1 MIADILISDYSS
13 VVWDYSILERPIL
26 CFAYDYDTYLSKR
39 GTYEDLNKIFYKGII
54 KTQEEL
60 IDRIK
65 NMKIGEYIEHT
76 KKIKKD
82 YIIEEKNS
90 IPKVTKIIFEEKIND

>member
-1 MIADILISDYSS
+1 MISDILISDYSS

-26 CFAYDYDTYLSKR
+26 CFAYDYDTYMSKR
-39 GTYEDLNKIFYKGII
+39 GTYADLNQIFFGGII

-65 NMKIGEYIEHT
+65 NMKIEDYIEHT
-76 KKIKKD
+76 KKIKQE
-82 YIIEEKNS
+82 YIIEEENATE
-90 IPKVTKIIFEEKIND
+90 KVAQIIFKEKNNE

>member
-13 VVWDYSILERPIL
+13 VVWDYSILERPVL
-26 CFAYDYDTYLSKR
+26 CFAYDYDTYVSKR

-65 NMKIGEYIEHT
+65 KMQVENYIEHT
-76 KKIKKD
+76 KKIKKE
-82 YIIEEKNS
+82 YIIEEKNATE
-90 IPKVTKIIFEEKIND
+90 KVAKIIFKEKIND